1 MKSFLEISKERYTT
15 KHYDPKRKISDDDLN
30 TLKEILRLTPSAVN
44 IQPWFFYFGTTEAAK
59 LKIMPA
65 IPDFNIPR
73 IQGCSCFVVLCS
85 KTRMTDD
92 DLSAITKKEDAD
104 GRYGDR
110 ADIREAVDTHRKV
123 FADMHAELGD
133 FAHWTAKQTYIA
145 MATLLYGAASMNI
158 DSTPIEGVD
167 YEMMDEILHLKEKHL
182 KTVAMVS
189 LGYRAENDSNQSRPK
204 SRLDLKDIS
213 ASLD

>member
-15 KHYDPKRKISDDDLN
+15 KHYDPTRKISDDDLN

-92 DLSAITKKEDAD
+92 DLTLGSQTDLYCD
-104 GRYGDR
+104 GCSV
-110 ADIREAVDTHRKV
+110 I
-123 FADMHAELGD
+123 
-133 FAHWTAKQTYIA
+133 WCC
-145 MATLLYGAASMNI
+145 
-158 DSTPIEGVD
+158 
-167 YEMMDEILHLKEKHL
+167 KHE
-182 KTVAMVS
+182 
-189 LGYRAENDSNQSRPK
+189 YRLNSD
-204 SRLDLKDIS
+204 
-213 ASLD
+213 

>member
-1 MKSFLEISKERYTT
+1 
-15 KHYDPKRKISDDDLN
+15 
-30 TLKEILRLTPSAVN
+30 
-44 IQPWFFYFGTTEAAK
+44 
-59 LKIMPA
+59 
-65 IPDFNIPR
+65 
-73 IQGCSCFVVLCS
+73 
-85 KTRMTDD
+85 
-92 DLSAITKKEDAD
+92 
-104 GRYGDR
+104 
-110 ADIREAVDTHRKV
+110 
-123 FADMHAELGD
+123 MHAELGD
-133 FAHWTAKQTYIA
+133 FAHWAAKQTYIA
-145 MATLLYGAASMNI
+145 MAALLYGAASMNI

>member
-1 MKSFLEISKERYTT
+1 MRRIIMIITVCLVAFALAAGLSSCGGSPESREKSSTAEEKQEQEEPEESNGSEQ
-15 KHYDPKRKISDDDLN
+15 
-30 TLKEILRLTPSAVN
+30 EEE
-44 IQPWFFYFGTTEAAK
+44 TEQEEE
-59 LKIMPA
+59 M
-65 IPDFNIPR
+65 
-73 IQGCSCFVVLCS
+73 
-85 KTRMTDD
+85 
-92 DLSAITKKEDAD
+92 
-104 GRYGDR
+104 
-110 ADIREAVDTHRKV
+110 DIREAVDTHRKV

-133 FAHWTAKQTYIA
+133 FAHWAAKQTYIA
-145 MATLLYGAASMNI
+145 MAALLYGAASMNI